1 MDTDVLIVGAG
12 PTGLMLAGFL
22 TRLRIRPLVIDKKE
36 AGAIMRDLSLVF
48 QPHSC
53 RDPSNKGRFCPPSRV
68 YSKKKRED
76 RITRAL
82 HSRGTMIAQM

>member
-12 PTGLMLAGFL
+12 PTGLMLACWL
-22 TRLRIRPLVIDKKE
+22 TRLGIRPLVIDKKE
-36 AGAIMRDLSLVF
+36 AGAIMRDLS
-48 QPHSC
+48 QI
-53 RDPSNKGRFCPPSRV
+53 PSNKGRVCPPSWV